1 MRICDI
7 TGKKAHI
14 AFSVSNAHNRTK
26 KRQLPNL
33 QDKRIFVPEAGQWLK
48 LTLSTRA
55 IRTINKIGLRALC
68 KQYDVNFD
76 SLVKSKTTPR

>member
-1 MRICDI
+1 MRVCDI

-14 AFSVSNAHNRTK
+14 AFSVSHAHNRTK

-33 QDKRIFVPEAGQWLK
+33 QDKRLFVPEANRWIK

-55 IRTINKIGLRALC
+55 IRTINKIGLRAVCTQFGVDFDKLIA
-68 KQYDVNFD
+68 KQH
-76 SLVKSKTTPR
+76 P

>member
-1 MRICDI
+1 MRVCDI
-7 TGKKAHI
+7 TGKKVHI
-14 AFSVSNAHNRTK
+14 ANNVSHAQNRTK

-33 QDKRIFVPEAGQWLK
+33 QDKRIFVPETNAFIK

-68 KQYDVNFD
+68 KQYDIDFD
-76 SLVKSKTTPR
+76 KLVSKKHP

>member
-1 MRICDI
+1 MRVCDI

-14 AFSVSNAHNRTK
+14 AFSVSHAHNRTK

-33 QDKRIFVPEAGQWLK
+33 QAKRIFVPEAGKWIR

-68 KQYDVNFD
+68 GQYDVDFD
-76 SLVKSKTTPR
+76 KLIASKA

>member
-1 MRICDI
+1 MRVCDI

-14 AFSVSNAHNRTK
+14 AYSVSHAHNRTK

-33 QDKRIFVPEAGQWLK
+33 QDKRIFVPETNGFIK

-68 KQYDVNFD
+68 NLYDVNFD
-76 SLVKSKTTPR
+76 ALIAKKRS

>member
-1 MRICDI
+1 MRVCDI

-14 AFSVSNAHNRTK
+14 AMSVSHAHNRTK

-33 QDKRIFVPEAGQWLK
+33 QDKRIFVPEAGRWIK

-68 KQYDVNFD
+68 TQYDVNFD
-76 SLVKSKTTPR
+76 KLISTKHP

>member
-7 TGKKAHI
+7 TGKTVHI
-14 AFSVSNAHNRTK
+14 ANNVSHAQNRTK

-33 QDKRIFVPEAGQWLK
+33 QDKRIFVPEAGAWLK

-55 IRTINKIGLRALC
+55 IRTINKIGLRAIC

-76 SLVKSKTTPR
+76 ALVRRANPKA